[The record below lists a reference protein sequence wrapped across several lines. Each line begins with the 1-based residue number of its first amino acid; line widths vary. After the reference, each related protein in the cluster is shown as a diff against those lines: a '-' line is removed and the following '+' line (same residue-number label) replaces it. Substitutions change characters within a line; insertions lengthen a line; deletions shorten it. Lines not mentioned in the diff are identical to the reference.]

1 MGVGRVLGE
10 NRHGN
15 LDVHTAERRR
25 RRQPPTYYK
34 QQYHG
39 RDNTHSH
46 TMVVPLTVHI
56 HICGSCEHNILCA
69 RRKVIHCWRSLHP
82 GPHRPISESSLD
94 LASVHRPI
102 SESSLDLASVC
113 RKRAWFLMRR
123 IIHPSYASIPCSS
136 THAPA
141 LHLCSTAR
149 SLARADCSR
158 LGIMQLSMP
167 ACFTSPCALH
177 LPSAWLHVDHRHS
190 MPHAAHAT

>member
-1 MGVGRVLGE
+1 MRQRGRPA
-10 NRHGN
+10 RTRRSARSN
-15 LDVHTAERRR
+15 LDVHTAETATATTPYLL
-25 RRQPPTYYK
+25 QTTVETI
-34 QQYHG
+34 HI
-39 RDNTHSH
+39 HI
-46 TMVVPLTVHI
+46 VPLTVHI
-56 HICGSCEHNILCA
+56 HICGSCERNILCA

-94 LASVHRPI
+94 LASVR
-102 SESSLDLASVC
+102 